1 MINEQTLKL
10 YVYVD
15 GVNDVPFLSND
26 YQEYILSNGEQF
38 VTSDGK
44 VFNVRILNENIVI
57 HAFTYNAK
65 RMGSAPTI
73 TTTIKYPECLD
84 ELFSQKVYAT
94 FNGEKYF
101 LVATPS
107 SSYSNEEIMYKHEAT
122 FVSERIALE
131 NTYFYDVVP
140 ENAVVDE
147 PVSNNSDFVLSCDI
161 EIFATRMNYSLQYAG
176 LQVVDENG
184 EYVSGYKV
192 EVDKGITSDEKFMSV
207 ENKFFSEVLQ
217 EVYNTYDLPYYFVG
231 KEIHIGYST
240 NAISEVFRYGDSD
253 ALVSITKSNAN
264 NRIINRAT
272 GIGSEENIP
281 YYYPNVSPEGDIK
294 VELDTANTGLTSLDD
309 IRITNYELFAKNLI
323 MNQVA
328 ELFPSTQTVIRP
340 FDFYSFFQDRVLRS
354 IRTEPNKLS
363 NKVTTTGKGESTT
376 YQISYN
382 ITNVDKTFIGDAG
395 YLDQVLPNSVSWAT
409 LGDMRPSG
417 VLPTLSVI
425 KCNGTEEDL
434 SKFKVLALR
443 VYWIIEK
450 FSTDYVDDSYNFDV
464 IKTQELTFND
474 KYGYYEYP
482 NFNEALDYVE
492 SESLVRDD
500 MGASTIKFEW
510 DIVAPAVEY
519 EIEVGFE
526 VSDFVNPVWKVN
538 NNVVQLQN
546 IGVAI
551 DSTPQIGD
559 KFQKVLGEN
568 GWINPQKT
576 LMPPI
581 YRESLGAQRFYD
593 AVSGIHIIP
602 DENGLDSGLK
612 YEFENEYNGHN
623 PKEQI
628 VQFEEIKPTIKE
640 MRNSEGLRI
649 DMFSEIA
656 FDENDN
662 DEMYETPDGTME
674 YKHPVF
680 FAKLRKLDFNLFDS
694 AIDSGEMTIA
704 MTDGSCGACEFKVA
718 VSKEGKKNTVQVD
731 ENGDLVRYDDPDDE
745 HYGEVKCNRPT
756 QTEEPEQDKQQDT
769 INNEVWIALY
779 KDKDTFGEIM
789 PSMQN
794 NLVPKACSTPTE
806 NDGDTFVIL
815 HISLPQ
821 AYIEYAE
828 KQLEQQ
834 IIYFMYDNN
843 REKFNFSI
851 KFSRIYFAEHPE
863 ILALLDENARIT
875 VEYNDIETQ
884 LYVSSITYKA
894 TENDILPE
902 ITVELKDEVTV
913 TQNQVQK
920 ATNQLKSEIYRTLY
934 GIDTIA
940 QGTRVFLRKDQPDTA
955 LQPIT
960 FKSNT
965 NLDGGATVDKKI
977 ESKDY
982 FEGSKGLSIHK
993 DENNQWHIETDYL
1006 HARKKFSA
1014 KEVEI
1019 QKVYHISGA
1028 QIKSSASMICSRV
1041 ADLGDSY
1048 RCWFDANDDDRNIIY
1063 NQFIVGDQ
1071 AYVRTFNLVN
1081 DNNGNTTNHF
1091 YWRLVEAVDANS
1103 ITLSKTNCAE
1113 GSTPPMVGDNIV
1125 QLGYQRNDRPERQV
1139 AVIDAGAGEGAPY
1152 YRQFVGINSF
1162 ALPEPETQL
1171 KPNDN
1176 ILTGR
1181 VVMQAGSNGLENFNE
1196 WESKQNE
1203 IDYSR
1208 NYIDNVLPNTLDELR
1223 AQIDGQVESYF
1234 EDYDPTTTNYPA
1246 SEWTTDELK
1255 EAHIGDTFTN
1265 TQVYVDDVTTPN
1277 AGKSWRWLNKDG
1289 AYGWYAISDTDALKA
1304 LALAQQAKD
1313 TADGKRRVFV
1323 VQPTPPY
1330 DKGDLWAGGSH
1341 LPLKRC
1347 VFSRTSGE
1355 YVETDW
1361 ELADYSDKTQTV
1373 IDNGIIT
1380 SGTIQLGDSD
1390 TTAKAGVTG
1399 SGTSDDSVRIWA
1411 GDGEDNKENAPFRVL
1426 QDGTMY
1432 ASKGMFKGSIDVND
1446 GVFSVDKDGKV
1457 IAENAEVRGIV
1468 QAKSGTFENGIFENV
1483 TLNGSVSSPFVEYI
1497 GAQIA
1502 AENGVTYTRY
1512 HQEDKMVDIGLS
1524 MHKLKAWVHTQDNTQ
1539 YVFTISEKPKMG
1551 DDVYSVYVDN
1561 DRNKG
1566 TIISTI
1572 KEYINKID
1580 GANGINK
1587 HDNLVLPI
1595 SKERELSP
1603 DELTWDVTNSGRLI
1617 RLVHADFDN
1626 TTSTGKVLLIA
1637 PDGQYFYEDGEK
1649 YPSLVFSREIIELFG
1664 FGTSDEFYGWIVL
1677 NRKSV
1682 DTTNTYGSPLNVIYQ
1697 GVIRERKVTKIW
1709 SPSIQYGKM
1718 DILPPTWDA
1727 SDGILVI
1734 PYHHDYRGLSDTNNW
1749 EVIVTNGVVKAK
1761 NTGITT
1767 SSSGNLWNTIRVQ
1780 IDVLSGAENIL
1791 FQVISTADWLE
1802 IP

>member
-73 TTTIKYPECLD
+73 TTTIKYPQCLD

-140 ENAVVDE
+140 ENAVTDE
-147 PVSNNSDFVLSCDI
+147 PVSNNSDFVLSVNIRD
-161 EIFATRMNYSLQYAG
+161 FATRMNYSLQYAG

-192 EVDKGITSDEKFMSV
+192 VFDDDITSEEKFMSI

-253 ALVSITKSNAN
+253 ALVSISKNNTN

-281 YYYPNVSPEGDIK
+281 YYYPNVSPEGDIR
-294 VELDTANTGLTSLDD
+294 VQLADTNTKLTNVSNVIIKD
-309 IRITNYELFAKNLI
+309 YEKFAKNVI
-323 MNQVA
+323 MNQDV
-328 ELFPSTQTVIRP
+328 ELFPAKQLVTAP
-340 FDFYSFFQDRVLRS
+340 FDFYGYFQDRVGK
-354 IRTEPNKLS
+354 ITITEQKKLK
-363 NKVTTTGKGESTT
+363 NVVKTTSKGENTT
-376 YQISYN
+376 YQVSFN
-382 ITNVDKTFIGDAG
+382 IQNIDPAHSSGGAWEDAG
-395 YLDQVLPNSVSWAT
+395 SDYEWLPEGVSWRE
-409 LGDMRPSG
+409 LGDIRPSG
-417 VLPTLSVI
+417 VIPFLRILNCNNAEYLTQISVSERPRVIWMVDEYKTDAYNYWFEEI
-425 KCNGTEEDL
+425 KKEEL
-434 SKFKVLALR
+434 K
-443 VYWIIEK
+443 
-450 FSTDYVDDSYNFDV
+450 YN
-464 IKTQELTFND
+464 EEH
-474 KYGYYEYP
+474 GYFEFP
-482 NFNEALDYVE
+482 NFNEALDFDRENPYG
-492 SESLVRDD
+492 DG
-500 MGASTIKFEW
+500 MGYSSIKFEW
-510 DIVAPAVEY
+510 DVTAPIAEY
-519 EIEVGFE
+519 EIEIGFE
-526 VSDFVNPVWKVN
+526 FYDLSAQVWKTN
-538 NNVVQLQN
+538 GNVIKLDN
-546 IGVAI
+546 IGIRI
-551 DSTPQIGD
+551 DGDVDFGD
-559 KFQKVLGEN
+559 KFQKVLGGN
-568 GWINPQKT
+568 GWIKPQPT

-581 YRESLGAQRFYD
+581 YRETLGAERFYN
-593 AVSGIHIIP
+593 AISGVHVIP

-612 YEFENEYNGHN
+612 YEFDNEYNSHN

-662 DEMYETPDGTME
+662 DEMYEAPDGTMK
-674 YKHPVF
+674 YKHPLF

-704 MTDGSCGACEFKVA
+704 MTDGSCSACEFKVA
-718 VSKEGKKNTVQVD
+718 VDNDSKRNTVQVD
-731 ENGDLVRYDDPDDE
+731 ENGNLVRYRNDNDPNDE
-745 HYGEVKCNRPT
+745 RNGDVLCGDEDRQNEVDP
-756 QTEEPEQDKQQDT
+756 QDKQQDT

-821 AYIEYAE
+821 AYIENAE

-894 TENDILPE
+894 TENDVLPE
-902 ITVELKDEVTV
+902 ITVELKDEITV

-920 ATNQLKSEIYRTLY
+920 ATNQLKAEIYRTLY
-934 GIDTIA
+934 GIDVVA

-982 FEGSKGLSIHK
+982 FEGSKGLSIRK

-1048 RCWFDANDDDRNIIY
+1048 RCWFYANDDDGNIIY

-1071 AYVRTFNLVN
+1071 AYVQTFNLIN
-1081 DNNGNTTNHF
+1081 DSEGNTTNHF
-1091 YWRLVEAVDANS
+1091 YWRLVTAVDANS
-1103 ITLSKTNCAE
+1103 ITLSKTVCAE
-1113 GSTPPMVGDNIV
+1113 GSTEPMVGDNIV
-1125 QLGYQRNDRPERQV
+1125 QLGYQGEDRPERQV

-1152 YRQFVGINSF
+1152 YSQFVGINSF

-1181 VVMQAGSNGLENFNE
+1181 VTMKVGSNGLENFDE

-1208 NYIDNVLPNTLDELR
+1208 DYIDNVLPDTLDELR

-1289 AYGWYAISDTDALKA
+1289 VYGWYVISDTDALKA

-1313 TADGKRRVFV
+1313 TADGKRRVFTN
-1323 VQPTPPY
+1323 TPYTPY
-1330 DKGDLWAGGSH
+1330 DEGDLWAGGSNY
-1341 LPLKRC
+1341 PLMRC
-1347 VFSRTSGE
+1347 INSRLSGE
-1355 YVETDW
+1355 YVASDW
-1361 ELADYSDKTQTV
+1361 ALADSSDSTKTV

-1390 TTAKAGVTG
+1390 TTAKAGITG
-1399 SGTSDDSVRIWA
+1399 SGTSDTSIRIWA
-1411 GDGEDNKENAPFRVL
+1411 GAGEGNKNDAPFRVT
-1426 QDGTMY
+1426 QDGAMY
-1432 ASKGMFKGSIDVND
+1432 ADKGMFKGSIDVND
-1446 GVFSVDKDGKV
+1446 GVFSVDRDGKV
-1457 IAENAEVRGIV
+1457 VATNADIKGRVEATSGEIGKFVIGERTINNV
-1468 QAKSGTFENGIFENV
+1468 SAPTIEHDSTDTSRLTISPYYIEYAAKKYEWDDNTGADEIQEYGTNV
-1483 TLNGSVSSPFVEYI
+1483 KV
-1497 GAQIA
+1497 GAQLG
-1502 AENGVTYTRY
+1502 NGYY
-1512 HQEDKMVDIGLS
+1512 DS
-1524 MHKLKAWVHTQDNTQ
+1524 TQ
-1539 YVFTISEKPKMG
+1539 
-1551 DDVYSVYVDN
+1551 
-1561 DRNKG
+1561 
-1566 TIISTI
+1566 
-1572 KEYINKID
+1572 
-1580 GANGINK
+1580 
-1587 HDNLVLPI
+1587 
-1595 SKERELSP
+1595 
-1603 DELTWDVTNSGRLI
+1603 
-1617 RLVHADFDN
+1617 
-1626 TTSTGKVLLIA
+1626 
-1637 PDGQYFYEDGEK
+1637 
-1649 YPSLVFSREIIELFG
+1649 
-1664 FGTSDEFYGWIVL
+1664 
-1677 NRKSV
+1677 
-1682 DTTNTYGSPLNVIYQ
+1682 
-1697 GVIRERKVTKIW
+1697 
-1709 SPSIQYGKM
+1709 
-1718 DILPPTWDA
+1718 
-1727 SDGILVI
+1727 
-1734 PYHHDYRGLSDTNNW
+1734 
-1749 EVIVTNGVVKAK
+1749 
-1761 NTGITT
+1761 
-1767 SSSGNLWNTIRVQ
+1767 VQ
-1780 IDVLSGAENIL
+1780 
-1791 FQVISTADWLE
+1791 ISTADELDNLNRFSHNASIDIDCHGLQPYSGSGDVGEGYGNHALMIHRGNICGFRMQTRRFNHVSNNDSGISNSNLLSKYDSFVITQVPMTLVMPKEVEDGQLYYILPLGTSIDVRIFPNNSSTFLHGNTNTTNVNLSAGTMTMFIYDAVNNIWHYTWFN
-1802 IP
+1802 

>member
-1 MINEQTLKL
+1 MINEQTLEL

-65 RMGSAPTI
+65 RMSSAPTI
-73 TTTIKYPECLD
+73 TTTIKYPQCLD

-140 ENAVVDE
+140 ENAVTDE
-147 PVSNNSDFVLSCDI
+147 PVSNNSNFVLSLKID
-161 EIFATRMNYSLQYAG
+161 EFATRMNYSLQYAG

-184 EYVSGYKV
+184 EYVSGYV
-192 EVDKGITSDEKFMSV
+192 VVVDEGITSEEKFMSI

-253 ALVSITKSNAN
+253 ALVSISKNNTN

-309 IRITNYELFAKNLI
+309 IRITNYELFAKKLM

-328 ELFPSTQTVIRP
+328 ELVPSTQTIIRP
-340 FDFYSFFQDRVLRS
+340 FDFYGFFQDRVLRS

-382 ITNVDKTFIGDAG
+382 ITNVDKTFINDVG
-395 YLDQVLPNSVSWAT
+395 YLDQVLPNSVPWAT

-417 VLPTLSVI
+417 VLPTLSVL
-425 KCNGTEEDL
+425 KCNGKEEDL

-450 FSTDYVDDSYNFDV
+450 FSTDHVDDSYHFDV

-492 SESLVRDD
+492 NESLVRDD

-510 DIVAPAVEY
+510 DIIAPAVEY

-551 DSTPQIGD
+551 YGTPQIGD
-559 KFQKVLGEN
+559 KFQKILGEN
-568 GWINPQKT
+568 GWIKPQQT

-581 YRESLGAQRFYD
+581 YRETLGAERFYN
-593 AVSGIHIIP
+593 AISGVHIIP

-612 YEFENEYNGHN
+612 YEFDNEYNGHN

-640 MRNSEGLRI
+640 MRNSDGLRI

-662 DEMYETPDGTME
+662 DEMYEASDGTMR
-674 YKHPVF
+674 YKHPLF

-694 AIDSGEMTIA
+694 AIDSSEMTIA
-704 MTDGSCGACEFKVA
+704 MTDGSCSACEFKVA
-718 VSKEGKKNTVQVD
+718 VDNDSKRNTVQVD
-731 ENGDLVRYDDPDDE
+731 ENGNLVRYRNDNDPNDE
-745 HYGEVKCNRPT
+745 RNGDVLCGDEDRQNEVDL
-756 QTEEPEQDKQQDT
+756 QDKQQDT

-821 AYIEYAE
+821 AYIENAE

-851 KFSRIYFAEHPE
+851 KFSRIYFAEHPG

-875 VEYNDIETQ
+875 VEYNDIQTQ
-884 LYVSSITYKA
+884 LYVSSITYKT
-894 TENDILPE
+894 TENDVLPE
-902 ITVELKDEVTV
+902 ITVELKDEITI

-920 ATNQLKSEIYRTLY
+920 ATNQLKAEIYRTLY
-934 GIDTIA
+934 GIDVVA
-940 QGTRVFLRKDQPDTA
+940 QGTRAFLRKDQPDTA

-982 FEGSKGLSIHK
+982 FEGSKGLSIRK

-1048 RCWFDANDDDRNIIY
+1048 RCWFNANDDDGNIIY
-1063 NQFIVGDQ
+1063 NQFMVGDQ
-1071 AYVRTFNLVN
+1071 AYVQTFNLIN
-1081 DNNGNTTNHF
+1081 DSEGNTTNHF
-1091 YWRLVEAVDANS
+1091 YWRLVTAVDANS
-1103 ITLSKTNCAE
+1103 ITLSKTICAE
-1113 GSTPPMVGDNIV
+1113 GSTEPMVGDNIV
-1125 QLGYQRNDRPERQV
+1125 QLGYQGNDRPERQV

-1162 ALPEPETQL
+1162 SLPEPETQL

-1181 VVMQAGSNGLENFNE
+1181 VTMKSGSSGLENFGE

-1203 IDYSR
+1203 INYSR
-1208 NYIDNVLPNTLDELR
+1208 DYIDNVLPTELEEIR
-1223 AQIDGQVESYF
+1223 AQIDGQVENYF
-1234 EDYDPTTTNYPA
+1234 YDYDPTLYNIPA

-1289 AYGWYAISDTDALKA
+1289 VYGWYVISDTDALKA

-1313 TADGKRRVFV
+1313 TANGKRRVFTN
-1323 VQPTPPY
+1323 TPYTPY
-1330 DKGDLWAGGSH
+1330 DEGDLWAGGSNY
-1341 LPLKRC
+1341 PLMRC
-1347 VFSRTSGE
+1347 INSRLSGE
-1355 YVETDW
+1355 YVASDW
-1361 ELADYSDKTQTV
+1361 TLADSSDSTKTV

-1390 TTAKAGVTG
+1390 NTAKAGITG
-1399 SGTSDDSVRIWA
+1399 SGTSDTSVRIWA
-1411 GDGEDNKENAPFRVL
+1411 GAGEGDKNDAPFRVT
-1426 QDGTMY
+1426 QDGAMY
-1432 ASKGMFKGSIDVND
+1432 ADKGVFKGSIDVND

-1457 IAENAEVRGIV
+1457 IATNADIEGRVEATSGKIGEYVIGERTIDNVSASTIEHNSTDSSRMTILPYFIEYAAKRGITNV
-1468 QAKSGTFENGIFENV
+1468 QTGVEEYKEYGTYVKIGSDLGTNYSNSTQVEIKTVDEFKDP
-1483 TLNGSVSSPFVEYI
+1483 LSVSHNASIKIECTGVEPYQGLGNEGEGFGNHALMISKGNICGFRLQTRRFRYTSTNEGISNSNKLSIYDSFVITQNPMTLLLPKDAEDGQLFYI
-1497 GAQIA
+1497 LPLSYGINVQTFPNSG
-1502 AENGVTYTRY
+1502 ETLLHSQSQNTTV
-1512 HQEDKMVDIGLS
+1512 GLS
-1524 MHKLKAWVHTQDNTQ
+1524 AGTMTMFIFDAV
-1539 YVFTISEKPKMG
+1539 
-1551 DDVYSVYVDN
+1551 
-1561 DRNKG
+1561 NKVWH
-1566 TIISTI
+1566 
-1572 KEYINKID
+1572 Y
-1580 GANGINK
+1580 
-1587 HDNLVLPI
+1587 
-1595 SKERELSP
+1595 
-1603 DELTWDVTNSGRLI
+1603 TWFN
-1617 RLVHADFDN
+1617 
-1626 TTSTGKVLLIA
+1626 
-1637 PDGQYFYEDGEK
+1637 
-1649 YPSLVFSREIIELFG
+1649 
-1664 FGTSDEFYGWIVL
+1664 
-1677 NRKSV
+1677 
-1682 DTTNTYGSPLNVIYQ
+1682 
-1697 GVIRERKVTKIW
+1697 
-1709 SPSIQYGKM
+1709 
-1718 DILPPTWDA
+1718 
-1727 SDGILVI
+1727 
-1734 PYHHDYRGLSDTNNW
+1734 
-1749 EVIVTNGVVKAK
+1749 
-1761 NTGITT
+1761 
-1767 SSSGNLWNTIRVQ
+1767 
-1780 IDVLSGAENIL
+1780 
-1791 FQVISTADWLE
+1791 
-1802 IP
+1802 